1 LGYCGKISRSGKD
14 RDIGKSDHLVIWK
27 IALVKGMS
35 LDKHQELRSRTKS
48 FALRIMKMCR
58 TIPSNRETNIINNQ
72 ILRSATG
79 MAANYRAVGLP
90 RSKAEFISKLGIV
103 IEEADE
109 TVFWLELLG
118 DSGTVQAAKLR
129 ELLAEGN
136 QLVAIFLA
144 SRRTA
149 KA

>member
-1 LGYCGKISRSGKD
+1 
-14 RDIGKSDHLVIWK
+14 
-27 IALVKGMS
+27 M
-35 LDKHQELRSRTKS
+35 
-48 FALRIMKMCR
+48 RIIRMCR
-58 TIPSNRETNIINNQ
+58 TIPSTRETNVINNQ

-79 MAANYRAVGLP
+79 MAANYRAVGLA

-118 DSGTVQAAKLR
+118 DSGIVAASKLR

-136 QLVAIFLA
+136 ELVAIFLA
-144 SRRTA
+144 SRKTA
-149 KA
+149 RS